1 MSNRF
6 EQEVIASENVKSDLF
21 CHIKVH
27 FAKSK
32 VKCTGKQNCNSYLYF
47 LDSEFDFKW
56 VYIC

>member
-32 VKCTGKQNCNSYLYF
+32 VKCKGKQYYKSHLHF
-47 LDSEFDFKW
+47 FDSEFNFKG
-56 VYIC
+56 VNIC